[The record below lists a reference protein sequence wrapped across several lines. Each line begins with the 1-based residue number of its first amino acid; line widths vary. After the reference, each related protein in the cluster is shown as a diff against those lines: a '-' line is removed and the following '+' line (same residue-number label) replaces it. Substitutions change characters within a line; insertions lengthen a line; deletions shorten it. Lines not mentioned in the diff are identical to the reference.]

1 MFSWFLILPDRT
13 CLRPAGIFTQNKIY
27 GRQFQ
32 GLSQKSRIRRA
43 D

>member
-1 MFSWFLILPDRT
+1 MFSWFLILSGRACPP
-13 CLRPAGIFTQNKIY
+13 PAGIFTQNKIC

-32 GLSQKSRIRRA
+32 GLWQKSRIRRA